1 MNLSIKLTQ
10 KYEFSRI
17 NIDMRKPE
25 ISQYRNP
32 QYMPKGE
39 NKLKMKMMKWI
50 NTIDL
55 NTKSCNMPSSNVA
68 LSSCRSQLYKV
79 RLQRDCSATVD
90 SNVVLNSSW
99 LVPSR
104 LRKTHVSG
112 TESVYEDRLVFRY
125 SLAQIWPPLF
135 TISHYDI
142 FPPHVLPSHPSRRA
156 RIRFSV
162 DTLEYSD
169 KSDLGLI
176 LSCSDDIFI
185 VALLNSR

>member
-68 LSSCRSQLYKV
+68 LSSCRTQCF
-79 RLQRDCSATVD
+79 DCYQ
-90 SNVVLNSSW
+90 
-99 LVPSR
+99 
-104 LRKTHVSG
+104 KTIMKCGVYSI
-112 TESVYEDRLVFRY
+112 EQSLCVYESEPR
-125 SLAQIWPPLF
+125 SLGC
-135 TISHYDI
+135 
-142 FPPHVLPSHPSRRA
+142 
-156 RIRFSV
+156 
-162 DTLEYSD
+162 
-169 KSDLGLI
+169 K
-176 LSCSDDIFI
+176 
-185 VALLNSR
+185 